1 LKTPESELPTPF
13 HRSREE
19 ESDLQPPVSITSP
32 AVFGSWRPPVGP
44 AVLPNASERTED
56 TSPEVFWIDTQGTGI
71 KDRSARELERSA
83 QLFQHKLQKVEL
95 NKRAENIQN
104 PRARASYIA
113 GVERRIDFE
122 DTEFVRSINNQRALC
137 EQADVAF
144 TRSDGMC
151 LVLL

>member
-1 LKTPESELPTPF
+1 MS
-13 HRSREE
+13 
-19 ESDLQPPVSITSP
+19 
-32 AVFGSWRPPVGP
+32 AVPNGSAHIEV
-44 AVLPNASERTED
+44 
-56 TSPEVFWIDTQGTGI
+56 TSPEVFWIDTQGTGT

-95 NKRAENIQN
+95 NKRTENIQN

-113 GVERRIDFE
+113 GVERRIDFD

-137 EQADVAF
+137 EQGDVAF
-144 TRSDGMC
+144 TRSDGLC

>member
-1 LKTPESELPTPF
+1 MSHAFSSLQGGGERPTTTCVDHVTGGLWF
-13 HRSREE
+13 VEVSRS
-19 ESDLQPPVSITSP
+19 SCCFFLS
-32 AVFGSWRPPVGP
+32 
-44 AVLPNASERTED
+44 NASERTED
-56 TSPEVFWIDTQGTGI
+56 TSPEVFWIDTQGTGT

-95 NKRAENIQN
+95 NKRVENIQN
-104 PRARASYIA
+104 PRTRDSYIA
-113 GVERRIDFE
+113 GVERRIDFD